1 MKVLILAA
9 GYATRLY
16 PLTKDTPK
24 PLLPVAGKPIIE
36 YIVEK
41 MKDLYEVTEVYVV
54 TNARFHEHFSRWLD
68 HYSSGNPI
76 PKPLTLLNDGTRSN
90 EDRLGAVGDI
100 QFVVQRENVQE
111 DLLVIAGDNL
121 FGFSLRDFVAFYTE
135 NNRASS
141 VVLYD
146 RQDKEAIKG
155 RYGVAVLNESRI
167 IDFEE
172 KPQMPKSTLTSTACY
187 LFNKEDLGLV
197 AQALQHGKADNPGD
211 FVRFLVQ
218 QSCMNG
224 FVTNEP
230 CFDVGTL
237 ESLQEAE
244 ELYSKKVHQT

>member
-1 MKVLILAA
+1 MKALILAA

-24 PLLPVAGKPIIE
+24 PLLLVAGKPLLE
-36 YIVEK
+36 YILEK
-41 MKDLYEVTEVYVV
+41 LEDVGEIEEITIV
-54 TNARFHEHFSRWLD
+54 TNARFYGHFRRWLD
-68 HYSSGNPI
+68 TSRYSKKI
-76 PKPLTLLNDGTRSN
+76 TLLNDGTRSN

-100 QFVVQRENVQE
+100 QFVLQRETVEE

-121 FGFSLRDFVAFYTE
+121 FGFSLRDFVHFYTE
-135 NNRASS
+135 NNGVSS

-155 RYGVAVLNESRI
+155 RYGVAVLNDGRI

-172 KPQMPKSTLTSTACY
+172 KPQLPKSTLTSTACY
-187 LFNKEDLGLV
+187 LFNQKDLQLV
-197 AQALQHGKADNPGD
+197 SQALRQGKADNPGD

-237 ESLQEAE
+237 VSLQEAE